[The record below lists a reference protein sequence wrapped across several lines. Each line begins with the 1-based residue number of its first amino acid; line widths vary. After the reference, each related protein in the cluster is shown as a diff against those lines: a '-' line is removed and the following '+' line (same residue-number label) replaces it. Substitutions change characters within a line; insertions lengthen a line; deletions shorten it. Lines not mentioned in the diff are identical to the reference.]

1 MSDWL
6 CSFPSISAPLFVI
19 SHHHPYTYPP
29 NLPSLFPSQ
38 QVDFDEFSDY
48 FLHDSRLDE
57 ARQRE
62 QAEAEAEWKSL
73 EKVRLQKEKAY
84 EEAQRQRQLVIQSKY
99 RLEEEM
105 AIQVARREKEKR
117 EQEEEARRRREREEE
132 EALELRKLEAFEL
145 TLEKIIGSACG
156 ESQASKKRC
165 RAIYDAM
172 DGADGRVVGAHRG
185 VISVGDLMRAM
196 QNDVKI
202 TVQLGLPRAFYEGQ
216 KGGNGTRNVTD
227 AQIVAILKGMF
238 TATMGGYG
246 GFKNRLDG
254 AGHLSRVQFCSYFG
268 QRPTGQLTLPHVD
281 DASLQRV
288 LKSMEKDET
297 TRKWRRASLV
307 IQCAVRGRLARQ
319 KRASLVAV
327 DILDATREMPGKPPD
342 ATPRPLPLL
351 HPLSWGRTKG
361 EHREALQVRESLYDE
376 LSESL
381 TLLTLKYDIIL
392 TATWHL
398 TTSHG
403 HYYLI
408 PPTFNLSVHYCTC
421 TLAAGC
427 V

>member
-1 MSDWL
+1 M
-6 CSFPSISAPLFVI
+6 
-19 SHHHPYTYPP
+19 Y
-29 NLPSLFPSQ
+29 
-38 QVDFDEFSDY
+38 
-48 FLHDSRLDE
+48 R
-57 ARQRE
+57 
-62 QAEAEAEWKSL
+62 
-73 EKVRLQKEKAY
+73 
-84 EEAQRQRQLVIQSKY
+84 Y

-105 AIQVARREKEKR
+105 AIQVARREKEAKER
-117 EQEEEARRRREREEE
+117 EEEARRRREREEE
-132 EALELRKLEAFEL
+132 EARLLREEEAFEL

-165 RAIYDAM
+165 RAIFDAM
-172 DGADGRVVGAHRG
+172 DGADGRVDGAHRG
-185 VISVGDLMRAM
+185 VITVGDLMRAM

-327 DILDATREMPGKPPD
+327 DILDATREMPEEPPD

-361 EHREALQVRESLYDE
+361 EHREALKVREWE
-376 LSESL
+376 HES
-381 TLLTLKYDIIL
+381 
-392 TATWHL
+392 
-398 TTSHG
+398 
-403 HYYLI
+403 
-408 PPTFNLSVHYCTC
+408 
-421 TLAAGC
+421 
-427 V
+427 